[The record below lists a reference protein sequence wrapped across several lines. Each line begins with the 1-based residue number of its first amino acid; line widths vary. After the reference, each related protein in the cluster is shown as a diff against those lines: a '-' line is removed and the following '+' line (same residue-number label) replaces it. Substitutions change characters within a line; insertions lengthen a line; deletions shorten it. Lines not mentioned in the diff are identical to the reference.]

1 MKNKFLFSFILT
13 VSTLFGMSNSI
24 QVWSSDNSKGK
35 ITTKSIEKAF
45 NDAGLDVLANNNM
58 NKPFKLRFNKTH
70 YKIYNLAI
78 FMNNDLTLKL
88 IKKYPQFGVL
98 SPLTMSIWSENGAM
112 NISTLS
118 LKGMSRTTGI
128 PFNDKDLRAYAVL
141 IQKALKMAMPHGHF
155 KKLPYKD
162 EDDAKSYLVSFS
174 IPVEYEEKQTPED
187 FEENFEDEFTG
198 ELEPLGFLFP
208 NYLNL
213 KEDIFEDAGYDE
225 YDFYNTLSICK
236 FDVIF
241 PVSKLHPEVGAYA
254 PCTFYIYKK
263 KNEKVM
269 HMGFLGVDNW
279 IKTADIEDSASI
291 RPLKEA
297 ESMIKK
303 VIEDMR

>member
-1 MKNKFLFSFILT
+1 MKKTFFTLLT
-13 VSTLFGMSNSI
+13 LSSLLFGMSNSI
-24 QVWSSDNSKGK
+24 QVYSADNSNEK
-35 ITTKSIEKAF
+35 ITPKTIEDAF
-45 NDAGLDVLANNNM
+45 NAVGLDVLANNNM
-58 NKPFKLRFNKTH
+58 NKPFKLRFKKTH
-70 YKIYNLAI
+70 YKTYNLAI

-98 SPLTMSIWSENGAM
+98 SPMTMSIWSDGKTM

-118 LKGMSRTTGI
+118 LKGMSRTTGV
-128 PFNDKDLRAYAVL
+128 PFKDRDLRSYAVL
-141 IQKALKMAMPHGHF
+141 IQKALKKAMPSGHF

-162 EDDAKSYLVSFS
+162 HHDNKSYLVSFS
-174 IPVEYEEKQTPED
+174 MPVEYEEDQTPGD

-213 KEDIFEDAGYDE
+213 QEDIFEDAGYDK
-225 YDFYNTLSICK
+225 YDFFNTLSICK

-263 KNEKVM
+263 KGEKEM
-269 HMGFLGVDNW
+269 HMGFLGVENW
-279 IKTADIEDSASI
+279 IETADIEDDASI
-291 RPLKEA
+291 KPLQEA
-297 ESMIKK
+297 QGMIKK
-303 VIEDMR
+303 VIEEMK